1 MTSQEAYLSIFNLL
15 WNKNPAHRNKDALN
29 EIKAILKQV
38 YNQGLEDAIHVLKES
53 RTFGIEEEVNKINQL
68 KEKI

>member
-1 MTSQEAYLSIFNLL
+1 MKPNNAFTAIFNLH
-15 WNKNPAHRNKDALN
+15 WNIPNAHRNKDAVKQ
-29 EIKAILKQV
+29 IKDSYKHV
-38 YNQGLEDAIHVLKES
+38 YNQGLEDAIQVLKES